1 MSRSKQKQQVNLG
14 SVNSNQPIELEE
26 KDQVEETTETNELL
40 TGEEVITPVAEEQ
53 VFNVEQEEKD
63 RVANRTDS
71 LLTESDIMPK
81 LGTTAKMSLYG
92 VLEYIKI
99 MKENEGHILYLSQD
113 TNYVVNDGPAYQVKL
128 FRDIMDI
135 ITKTD
140 DADFQLSMDFLMQ
153 LFRTEETVFS
163 IYNLMRF
170 QENIRLSP
178 IELKCYPNLMTIL
191 TTLADPLTRQAKLR
205 REFDLAKALEFG
217 FSDAAKTRMQYYF
230 SF

>member
-1 MSRSKQKQQVNLG
+1 
-14 SVNSNQPIELEE
+14 
-26 KDQVEETTETNELL
+26 
-40 TGEEVITPVAEEQ
+40 
-53 VFNVEQEEKD
+53 
-63 RVANRTDS
+63 
-71 LLTESDIMPK
+71 
-81 LGTTAKMSLYG
+81 
-92 VLEYIKI
+92 

-153 LFRTEETVFS
+153 LFRTEETVLS

>member
-26 KDQVEETTETNELL
+26 KEQVNETTETNELL

-53 VFNVEQEEKD
+53 VFNVEQEEKE

-128 FRDIMDI
+128 YRDIMDI

-153 LFRTEETVFS
+153 LFRTEETVLS

-170 QENIRLSP
+170 PREHPSLS
-178 IELKCYPNLMTIL
+178 
-191 TTLADPLTRQAKLR
+191 D
-205 REFDLAKALEFG
+205 
-217 FSDAAKTRMQYYF
+217 
-230 SF
+230 